1 MTDQYEQLRITDLKM
16 KQKIVEL
23 GIGCK
28 IILSNF
34 TQAQMNLGLRN
45 DLWIKYLDGKA
56 FSEFQYFVQVG
67 TQNSC
72 I

>member
-28 IILSNF
+28 LILSNF
-34 TQAQMNLGLRN
+34 TQAQMNLGLRPR
-45 DLWIKYLDGKA
+45 
-56 FSEFQYFVQVG
+56 
-67 TQNSC
+67 
-72 I
+72 